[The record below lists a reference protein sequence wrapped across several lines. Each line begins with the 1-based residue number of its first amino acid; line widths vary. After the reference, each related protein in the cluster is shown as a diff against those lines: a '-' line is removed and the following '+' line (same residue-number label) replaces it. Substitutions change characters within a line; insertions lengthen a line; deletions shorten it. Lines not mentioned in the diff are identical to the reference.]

1 MSEITKKSL
10 ANALYQK
17 MKVKPLDKITIK
29 EIVDECGLN
38 RQTFYYHF
46 PDIFG
51 LLEWMFQQDAE
62 KLMKKYNNIDVWE
75 QGFMELLCYIRKIKQ
90 FACVHCILWQEMNW
104 NGLFTKM
111 YTS

>member
-1 MSEITKKSL
+1 
-10 ANALYQK
+10 

-62 KLMKKYNNIDVWE
+62 KKMKKYNNIDVWE
-75 QGFMELLCYIRKIKQ
+75 QGFMELLCYIKKKIKQ